1 MKNDITDEYHTR
13 VIKTSKPDYMSTF
26 YATQAELLH
35 DARMLG
41 YNVLLNNKLKITL
54 SPQFRE
60 TIKYLETTEM
70 GKKVWIKTG
79 LLAG

>member
-1 MKNDITDEYHTR
+1 MRNDITDEYHTR
-13 VIKTSKPDYMSTF
+13 VVKTAKPDYMSDF

-41 YNVLLNNKLKITL
+41 FNVLLNNKLKVTL
-54 SPQFRE
+54 SPQFTE
-60 TIKYLETTEM
+60 TVKYLETTEM
-70 GKKVWIKTG
+70 GKKVWVKTG